1 MSDSWDS
8 EEFVTPKKVV
18 AVTDKWAGEDADD
31 DVKDDWEQNDGNK
44 EEEKGKE
51 KEKTGGAY
59 QRPKKKPLAE
69 RIAGKETKKKQMQEE
84 VVVTEM
90 SKKEM
95 TPAERHSEKMRLR
108 KVQEEADLRLA
119 REAFG
124 ITDKKVSDSGIDSM
138 FPSTE
143 EEFVAFENA
152 LKTKITEF
160 ESSKFYASFLEK
172 LFTDLT
178 LGLQV
183 EDCKKIGSVINSI
196 HHEKEKQ
203 KKELEKKKK
212 KKSKMSVNV
221 ERKDDFDFGVGGD
234 YNAYE
239 DDGDI

>member
-84 VVVTEM
+84 EM